1 MENFDLK
8 KYLANNPLL
17 TEGFILRLKH
27 ERDEKLNTDIQ
38 IDSKPTSFIG
48 NSNEGWDVEDLQ
60 DIFKKAGLRVSGE
73 TELELIDSSGKV
85 IKTGRVFG
93 YGKDNLPMIS
103 PASKYFKPYEEN
115 PRNPKNI
122 QNKIQQYIKD
132 GFKGDL
138 YLGNYPI
145 TSLPD
150 NFKVGGDLDLGGTKI
165 TSLPDNL
172 QVGGDLDLISSRITS
187 LPNNLQVGGDLG
199 LQNTSITSLPN
210 NLKVGGGLNL
220 SNTPFSKKYT
230 EEEIRQMAPGVK
242 GTIKL
247 KN

>member
-17 TEGFILRLKH
+17 TESFILRLKH

-85 IKTGRVFG
+85 IKTGQVFG

-103 PASKYFKPYEEN
+103 PASKYFKPYDDN
-115 PRNPKNI
+115 PFNPKNVLK
-122 QNKIQQYIKD
+122 KIQQYIED

-138 YLGNYPI
+138 YLSN
-145 TSLPD
+145 
-150 NFKVGGDLDLGGTKI
+150 TKI

-172 QVGGDLDLISSRITS
+172 LKIGGDLS
-187 LPNNLQVGGDLG
+187 LGNVP
-199 LQNTSITSLPN
+199 ITSLPN
-210 NLKVGGGLNL
+210 NLKVEGDLSLINTRITSLPNDLQVGGDLELG
-220 SNTPFSKKYT
+220 STPLSKKYT
-230 EEEIRQMAPGVK
+230 EEEIKQMVPGVK
-242 GTIKL
+242 GTIKI
-247 KN
+247 K

>member
-1 MENFDLK
+1 MENFDLR

-60 DIFKKAGLRVSGE
+60 DIFKKAGLKVSGE

-93 YGKDNLPMIS
+93 YDKDSLPMIS
-103 PASKYFKPYEEN
+103 PASKYFKPYDDN
-115 PRNPKNI
+115 AFNPKNVLK
-122 QNKIQQYIKD
+122 KIQQYIED

-138 YLGNYPI
+138 
-145 TSLPD
+145 SL
-150 NFKVGGDLDLGGTKI
+150 NNTKI

-172 QVGGDLDLISSRITS
+172 LKIGGDLS
-187 LPNNLQVGGDLG
+187 LGNVP
-199 LQNTSITSLPN
+199 ITSLPN
-210 NLKVGGGLNL
+210 NLKVEGDLSLINTRITSLPNDLQVGGDLELG
-220 SNTPFSKKYT
+220 STPLSKKYT
-230 EEEIRQMAPGVK
+230 EEEIKQMVPGVK
-242 GTIKL
+242 GTIKI
-247 KN
+247 K

>member
-17 TEGFILRLKH
+17 TENFILRLKNYQ
-27 ERDEKLNTDIQ
+27 DEKLNTDIK
-38 IDSKPTSFIG
+38 INSKPTSLFG
-48 NSNEGWDVEDLQ
+48 NDNEGWDVEDLQ
-60 DIFKKAGLRVSGE
+60 DIFKKAGLTVSGE

-93 YGKDNLPMIS
+93 YDENRLPIIT
-103 PASKYFKPYEEN
+103 PAPQSFKSYEEN
-115 PRNPKNI
+115 PRHPKNI

-138 YLGNYPI
+138 YLPNYPI

-150 NFKVGGDLDLGGTKI
+150 DFKVGGVLDLGNTKI

-172 QVGGDLDLISSRITS
+172 QVGKNLFLNNTKITS
-187 LPNNLQVGGDLG
+187 LPNNLQVGGDLD
-199 LQNTSITSLPN
+199 LQNTSVTSLPN
-210 NLKVGGGLNL
+210 DLKVGGDLKL
-220 SNTPFSKKYT
+220 QNTLFSKKYT
-230 EEEIRQMAPGVK
+230 EEEIRQMVPGVK
-242 GTIKL
+242 GTIKV

>member
-1 MENFDLK
+1 MKNFDLR

-17 TEGFILRLKH
+17 TEGLILRLKH

-103 PASKYFKPYEEN
+103 PASKYFKPYDDN
-115 PRNPKNI
+115 PFNPKNVSK
-122 QNKIQQYIKD
+122 KIQQYVEN

-138 YLGNYPI
+138 
-145 TSLPD
+145 SLD
-150 NFKVGGDLDLGGTKI
+150 NTKI

-172 QVGGDLDLISSRITS
+172 LKIGGDFS
-187 LPNNLQVGGDLG
+187 LGNVP
-199 LQNTSITSLPN
+199 ITSLPN
-210 NLKVGGGLNL
+210 NLKVEGDLSLINTRITSLPNDLQVGGDL
-220 SNTPFSKKYT
+220 SLGSTPLSKNYT
-230 EEEIRQMAPGVK
+230 EEEIKQMVPGVK
-242 GTIKL
+242 GTIKI
-247 KN
+247 K

>member
-103 PASKYFKPYEEN
+103 PASKYFKPME
-115 PRNPKNI
+115 KN
-122 QNKIQQYIKD
+122 N
-132 GFKGDL
+132 
-138 YLGNYPI
+138 
-145 TSLPD
+145 
-150 NFKVGGDLDLGGTKI
+150 
-165 TSLPDNL
+165 
-172 QVGGDLDLISSRITS
+172 
-187 LPNNLQVGGDLG
+187 
-199 LQNTSITSLPN
+199 
-210 NLKVGGGLNL
+210 
-220 SNTPFSKKYT
+220 
-230 EEEIRQMAPGVK
+230 
-242 GTIKL
+242 
-247 KN
+247 

>member
-85 IKTGRVFG
+85 IKTGQVFG

-103 PASKYFKPYEEN
+103 PASKYFKPYDDN
-115 PRNPKNI
+115 PFNPKNVLK
-122 QNKIQQYIKD
+122 KIQQYIED

-138 YLGNYPI
+138 YLSN
-145 TSLPD
+145 
-150 NFKVGGDLDLGGTKI
+150 TKI

-172 QVGGDLDLISSRITS
+172 LKIGGDLS
-187 LPNNLQVGGDLG
+187 LGNVP
-199 LQNTSITSLPN
+199 ITSLPN
-210 NLKVGGGLNL
+210 NLKVEGDLSLINTRITSLPNDLQVGGDLELG
-220 SNTPFSKKYT
+220 STPLSKKYT
-230 EEEIRQMAPGVK
+230 EEEIKQMVPGVK
-242 GTIKL
+242 GTIKI
-247 KN
+247 K

>member
-85 IKTGRVFG
+85 IKTGQVFG
-93 YGKDNLPMIS
+93 YKDNLPMIS
-103 PASKYFKPYEEN
+103 PASKYFKPYDDN
-115 PRNPKNI
+115 PFNPKNVLK
-122 QNKIQQYIKD
+122 KIQQYIED

-138 YLGNYPI
+138 YLSN
-145 TSLPD
+145 
-150 NFKVGGDLDLGGTKI
+150 TKI

-172 QVGGDLDLISSRITS
+172 LKIGGDLS
-187 LPNNLQVGGDLG
+187 LGNVP
-199 LQNTSITSLPN
+199 ITSLPN
-210 NLKVGGGLNL
+210 NLKVEGDLSLINTRITSLPNDLQVGGDLELG
-220 SNTPFSKKYT
+220 STPLSKKYT
-230 EEEIRQMAPGVK
+230 EEEIKQMVPGVK
-242 GTIKL
+242 GTIKI
-247 KN
+247 K